1 MRKVPIA
8 LAVLIAGTLTTAAVG
23 EWLDMAAREWLPL
36 AWYAAG
42 AAVVSGL
49 IGALLMHFARRRS
62 VGVQAA
68 IVAIT
73 AVVAVASGA
82 VVAANQMFISEHDL
96 GALAVVLVAA
106 GTITVAIALVL
117 GDRVAGASRTLAA
130 TARRIGSG
138 DFSPGDQPVAPE
150 EFTTLAAELETM
162 SHRLEES
169 LERERALEG
178 SRRELVAW
186 VSHDLR
192 TPLAGIRAMAEAL
205 EDGVVS
211 DPETVARYHRSVRSE
226 ADRLSALVNDLF
238 ELSRINSGMLRLKLE
253 QASLSDLVSDAVA
266 AASGIARAKG
276 VRLNGDV
283 RSPAPELQL
292 STPEMAR
299 VLRNL
304 LENAIRH
311 TPSEGEV
318 RVDTGIDQAYAYV
331 RIADECGGIPA
342 QDLDRVFDTAF
353 SGHSART
360 PGRDGGA
367 GLGLAI
373 ARGIVEAHEGEI
385 SVINQERGCMFTVR
399 LPLRPP
405 VATP

>member
-8 LAVLIAGTLTTAAVG
+8 LVVLLVGTLTTAGVG

-49 IGALLMHFARRRS
+49 VGALLMHAARRRS

-82 VVAANQMFISEHDL
+82 VIAANQMFISEHDL

-106 GTITVAIALVL
+106 GTVTVAIALVL
-117 GDRVAGASRTLAA
+117 GDRVAGASRSLAA
-130 TARRIGSG
+130 TARRIGAG
-138 DFSPGDQPVAPE
+138 DFSHSDQPVAPE
-150 EFTTLAAELETM
+150 EFTTLAGELDAM
-162 SHRLEES
+162 SRRLEES

-211 DPETVARYHRSVRSE
+211 DSDTVARYHSSMRKE

-238 ELSRINSGMLRLKLE
+238 ELARINAGTLKLELE

-266 AASGIARAKG
+266 AASGVARAKG

-283 RSPAPELQL
+283 QGPAPELQL

-331 RIADECGGIPA
+331 RVADECGGIPV

-353 SGHSART
+353 SGHAART
-360 PGRDGGA
+360 PGKDGGA

-373 ARGIVEAHEGEI
+373 ARGIVEAHDGEI
-385 SVINQERGCMFTVR
+385 SVANEGGGCMFTVR
-399 LPLRPP
+399 LPLSRSA
-405 VATP
+405 ATS

>member
-1 MRKVPIA
+1 MRKLPIA
-8 LAVLIAGTLTTAAVG
+8 LAVLLVGTVTTAAVG
-23 EWLDMAAREWLPL
+23 EWLQMAAREWLPL

-42 AAVVSGL
+42 AALVAGL
-49 IGALLMHFARRRS
+49 IGGTLMHAGRRRS
-62 VGVQAA
+62 VGIQAA

-82 VVAANQMFISEHDL
+82 VIAANQMFISEHDL
-96 GALAVVLVAA
+96 GALAVVLVAS
-106 GTITVAIALVL
+106 GTVTVAIALVL
-117 GDRVAGASRTLAA
+117 GDRVADASRSLAA

-138 DFSPGDQPVAPE
+138 DFRLADQPVAPE
-150 EFTTLAAELETM
+150 EFTNLARELEEM
-162 SHRLEES
+162 SRRLQDS

-186 VSHDLR
+186 ISHDLR

-211 DPETVARYHRSVRSE
+211 DIETVGRYHRSMRME

-238 ELSRINSGMLRLKLE
+238 ELSRINSGTLKLE
-253 QASLSDLVSDAVA
+253 LERVSLSDLVSDAVA
-266 AASGIARAKG
+266 AASGVAQAKG
-276 VRLNGDV
+276 VRLRGNVDG
-283 RSPAPELQL
+283 RAPELHL
-292 STPEMAR
+292 SAPEMAR

-318 RVDTGIDQAYAYV
+318 RVDTGSDQAFAYV
-331 RIADECGGIPA
+331 RVADECGGIPTH
-342 QDLDRVFDTAF
+342 DIDRVFDTAF
-353 SGHSART
+353 SGHAART
-360 PGRDGGA
+360 PGEDGGA

-373 ARGIVEAHEGEI
+373 ARGIVEAHHGEI
-385 SVINQERGCMFTVR
+385 SVANKERGCMFTVR
-399 LPLRPP
+399 LPLQ
-405 VATP
+405 TPAIHS

>member
-8 LAVLIAGTLTTAAVG
+8 LVVLLVGTLTTAGVG

-49 IGALLMHFARRRS
+49 VGALLMHAARRRS

-82 VVAANQMFISEHDL
+82 VIAANQMFISEHDL

-106 GTITVAIALVL
+106 GTVTVAIALVL
-117 GDRVAGASRTLAA
+117 GDRVAGASRSLAA
-130 TARRIGSG
+130 TARRIGAG
-138 DFSPGDQPVAPE
+138 DFSHSDQPVAPE
-150 EFTTLAAELETM
+150 EFTTLAEELDAM
-162 SHRLEES
+162 SRRLEES

-211 DPETVARYHRSVRSE
+211 DSDTVARYHSSMRKE

-238 ELSRINSGMLRLKLE
+238 ELARINAGTLKLELE

-266 AASGIARAKG
+266 AASGVARAKG

-283 RSPAPELQL
+283 QGPAPELQL

-331 RIADECGGIPA
+331 RVADECGGIPV

-353 SGHSART
+353 SGHAART
-360 PGRDGGA
+360 PGKDGGA

-373 ARGIVEAHEGEI
+373 ARGIVEAHDGEI
-385 SVINQERGCMFTVR
+385 SVANEGRGCMFTVR
-399 LPLRPP
+399 LPLSRSA
-405 VATP
+405 ATS

>member
-1 MRKVPIA
+1 MRKVPFAI
-8 LAVLIAGTLTTAAVG
+8 AVLIAGTLGTAAVG
-23 EWLDMAAREWLPL
+23 EWLDMDAREWLPL

-49 IGALLMHFARRRS
+49 IGALLMHLARRRA
-62 VGVQAA
+62 VAVQAA

-82 VVAANQMFISEHDL
+82 AIAANRMFISEHDL

-106 GTITVAIALVL
+106 GTITVAIALLL
-117 GDRVAGASRTLAA
+117 GDRVAGASRSLAA

-150 EFTTLAAELETM
+150 EFTTLAAELDSM
-162 SHRLEES
+162 SRRLEES

-211 DPETVARYHRSVRSE
+211 DPGTVARYHRSMRSE

-238 ELSRINSGMLRLKLE
+238 ELSRINSGTLRLKLE

-266 AASGIARAKG
+266 AASGVARAKG

-283 RSPAPELQL
+283 RGTAPELQL

-318 RVDTGIDQAYAYV
+318 SVDTGIDQAYAYV
-331 RIADECGGIPA
+331 RVADECGGIPA

-373 ARGIVEAHEGEI
+373 ARGIVEAHDGEI
-385 SVINQERGCMFTVR
+385 SVMNQGRGCMFTVR

-405 VATP
+405 ATTP

>member
-1 MRKVPIA
+1 MRKAPIA
-8 LAVLIAGTLTTAAVG
+8 LAVLLVGTLTTAAVG

-49 IGALLMHFARRRS
+49 LGSLLMHAARRRS

-82 VVAANQMFISEHDL
+82 VIAANEMFISEHDL

-106 GTITVAIALVL
+106 GTVTVAIALVL
-117 GDRVAGASRTLAA
+117 GDRVAGASRSLAA
-130 TARRIGSG
+130 TARRIGAG
-138 DFSPGDQPVAPE
+138 DFTRTDQPVAPE
-150 EFTTLAAELETM
+150 EFTTLAEELDEM
-162 SHRLEES
+162 SRRLEDS

-211 DPETVARYHRSVRSE
+211 DPDTVARYHRSMRSE

-238 ELSRINSGMLRLKLE
+238 ELSRINAGTLKLKLE

-266 AASGIARAKG
+266 AASGVARAKG

-283 RSPAPELQL
+283 QGPAELQL
-292 STPEMAR
+292 SAPEMAR

-331 RIADECGGIPA
+331 RVTDECGGIPS

-353 SGHSART
+353 SGHVART
-360 PGRDGGA
+360 PGKDGGA

-373 ARGIVEAHEGEI
+373 ARGIVEAHSGEI
-385 SVINQERGCMFTVR
+385 SVVNQETGCMFTVR
-399 LPLRPP
+399 LPLRRPAP
-405 VATP
+405 IL